1 MNGEFPFTLKDGF
14 FYNCS
19 LNILQNQ
26 YNRVFLIALKSLI
39 KISDNLGNQLV
50 IMASDRNYHSLIHK
64 KDLVILKAEQIK
76 VYDKQKNDY
85 FISFNDE
92 TIGKLE
98 IDESG
103 NWMIDT
109 QMVFLL
115 LLWIYIDHCTTSQ
128 QRINAKLALINCY
141 LIKSPMIHK
150 YIPEFLSYIQKQFIF
165 SPDDFNPVY
174 IYHLSNLAKTNINN
188 KQIKLTFM
196 NLKETVFVQNI
207 LNRHLK

>member
-1 MNGEFPFTLKDGF
+1 MQNKLKCMT
-14 FYNCS
+14 NKRM
-19 LNILQNQ
+19 I
-26 YNRVFLIALKSLI
+26 
-39 KISDNLGNQLV
+39 
-50 IMASDRNYHSLIHK
+50 
-64 KDLVILKAEQIK
+64 
-76 VYDKQKNDY
+76 
-85 FISFNDE
+85 ISFRFNDD

-109 QMVFLL
+109 PMVFLL

-128 QRINAKLALINCY
+128 QRINAKLALVNCY
-141 LIKSPMIHK
+141 LIHK

-188 KQIKLTFM
+188 KQIQLTFK

-207 LNRHLK
+207 LNRH